1 MEIEIVIRNRAKCLI
16 CGEIL
21 ESISRHDF
29 KTCSC
34 GSLSVDGGLDYIR
47 RGFLEEGCYEELSEV
62 RVGLEESEDL
72 Y

>member
-1 MEIEIVIRNRAKCLI
+1 MKYKKVMVNKAKCKK

-21 ESISRHDF
+21 ESKFNHDF

-34 GSLSVDGGLDYIR
+34 KSLSVDGGLDYIR
-47 RGFLEEGCYEELSEV
+47 RSCKDKNLYEEMSEF
-62 RVGLEESEDL
+62 EFIDMP

>member
-1 MEIEIVIRNRAKCLI
+1 MKYKKVIVNKAKCKK

-21 ESISRHDF
+21 ESKFNHDF

-34 GSLSVDGGLDYIR
+34 KRLSVDGGLDYVR
-47 RGFLEEGCYEELSEV
+47 RGYKDKDSYIELSEF
-62 RVGLEESEDL
+62 EWIDIS